1 MYMTVTLKFREPN
14 HVKEE
19 IAMHGESIAGFSRRI
34 KVNYSLMIE
43 YLNGKKF
50 PSPPTAKKI
59 ADGLNVE
66 IVDIFFV

>member
-1 MYMTVTLKFREPN
+1 MALTLKFRN
-14 HVKEE
+14 SDKVKED

-34 KVNYSLMIE
+34 EVNYSLMIE

-59 ADGLNVE
+59 ADGLDVK
-66 IVDIFFV
+66 IVDIFFA

>member
-1 MYMTVTLKFREPN
+1 MALTLKFRNPDN
-14 HVKEE
+14 IKEK
-19 IAMHGESIAGFSRRI
+19 IAMGGESVAGFSRRI

-59 ADGLNVE
+59 ADGIRVE
-66 IVDIFFV
+66 IVDIFFA

>member
-1 MYMTVTLKFREPN
+1 MYMAVTLKFRDPIN
-14 HVKEE
+14 VKEK
-19 IAMHGESIAGFSRRI
+19 IAMQGESIAGFSRRI

-59 ADGLNVE
+59 ADGLSVK
-66 IVDIFFV
+66 IIDIFFA